1 MRGRHLYTCTYYI
14 HSGYT
19 ANASKVKDSGLA
31 DVISALEASFLG
43 GDRCGGQ
50 TKMICGLAL
59 GCQKHNSYSR
69 QPTAINPCWRL
80 LGIHDSL
87 ANAPVASNSSCAHSH
102 SQCCRLRRH
111 RRDSCYTRR
120 SLSRQARCPPGRP
133 DSHAFQVDS
142 EPCLVQQLGSILATR
157 QRSGRRP

>member
-59 GCQKHNSYSR
+59 GCQKHNSYPR

-80 LGIHDSL
+80 LEIHDSL

-102 SQCCRLRRH
+102 SQCR
-111 RRDSCYTRR
+111 RRDSDPSSGRTPSARHLPGPRQPNTVKDFTRR
-120 SLSRQARCPPGRP
+120 
-133 DSHAFQVDS
+133 
-142 EPCLVQQLGSILATR
+142 CLVQQLGTIRSSRQWTR
-157 QRSGRRP
+157 R